1 MEKKQVLDALSTLAS
16 GVRLDAYR
24 LLVSKGHKGLVSG
37 EIAAAL
43 NLPLTNTSFHLKSL
57 VQAGLATVEQEGRFQ
72 RYRANIPHMLQ
83 VLAYLTKNCCA
94 NEVGACKAM
103 RESVPGI
110 AAVLPPL

>member
-72 RYRANIPHMLQ
+72 RYPRLKSPSGMFIRSVNQRKNGGINSPNG
-83 VLAYLTKNCCA
+83 TKCC
-94 NEVGACKAM
+94 
-103 RESVPGI
+103 
-110 AAVLPPL
+110 LL